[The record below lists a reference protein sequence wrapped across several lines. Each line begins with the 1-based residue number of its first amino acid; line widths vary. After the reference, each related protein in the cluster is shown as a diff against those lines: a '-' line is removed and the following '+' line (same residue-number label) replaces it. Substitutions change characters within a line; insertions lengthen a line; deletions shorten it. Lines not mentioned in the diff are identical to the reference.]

1 MLIGISL
8 LFSRGKE
15 ITKKKITLLKKKEC
29 GCFLLNEKTYIELYD
44 GQIEII

>member
-15 ITKKKITLLKKKEC
+15 ITKKITLLKKKES